1 MLHIPRR
8 ERCDAG
14 AVSVRSTT
22 GRVTIRRLLTPG
34 SVYAALCFAVAG
46 ADLAVVSGVPGDPE
60 PSRLAGFAALGAL
73 VGGFMGLVV
82 GWLFTALVRR
92 FFDDR
97 SRWSDGCLMGGI
109 FGASVGVVAVVMLRH
124 VGLVVLA
131 TLVAGVGG
139 FICGYFARDFPQV

>member
-1 MLHIPRR
+1 
-8 ERCDAG
+8 
-14 AVSVRSTT
+14 
-22 GRVTIRRLLTPG
+22 
-34 SVYAALCFAVAG
+34 
-46 ADLAVVSGVPGDPE
+46 
-60 PSRLAGFAALGAL
+60 
-73 VGGFMGLVV
+73 MGLVV

-139 FICGYFARDFPQV
+139 FICGWIARDITPTP

>member
-1 MLHIPRR
+1 
-8 ERCDAG
+8 
-14 AVSVRSTT
+14 VSVRSTT
-22 GRVTIRRLLTPG
+22 GRVTIRRLLTSG
-34 SVYAALCFAVAG
+34 SAYAALCFAVAG
-46 ADLAVVSGVPGDPE
+46 ADLAVVYGVPGDPE

-73 VGGFMGLVV
+73 VGGFMGFVV

-92 FFDDR
+92 FIPDR

-109 FGASVGVVAVVMLRH
+109 FGACVGVLAVVTLRH

-139 FICGYFARDFPQV
+139 FICGWLARDITPAG